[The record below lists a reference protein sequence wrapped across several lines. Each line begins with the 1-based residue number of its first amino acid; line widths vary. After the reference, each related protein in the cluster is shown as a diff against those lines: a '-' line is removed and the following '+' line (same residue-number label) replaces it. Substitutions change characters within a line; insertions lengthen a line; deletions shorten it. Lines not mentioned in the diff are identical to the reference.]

1 MGTLG
6 NYNNNKDKENYQPS
20 VYSRY
25 SFSNTESEI
34 DATKLGATFW
44 NGLLK
49 LSIAP
54 FNASVERFD
63 YDNEGSIYLSPYK
76 AKMFA
81 EELKL
86 FLKDKSSYNNMGVT
100 SGKGMI
106 SISNGVE
113 LTGKVVPMI
122 IIMIINEDGGVES
135 EYVYEIK
142 TDYHYAI
149 RNFSEKDTKFDKVAY
164 EDLEIL
170 MLIDLLEEYYKSS
183 SGAYAYSNIDQ
194 GRFNNSRIN
203 TKLDSICSELG
214 IEYGGNSYNKGG
226 TNRSVFDKEESTT
239 RYSSSTIDDIESQM
253 G

>member
-6 NYNNNKDKENYQPS
+6 NYNNNKNKENYQPS

-54 FNASVERFD
+54 FNASTERFD

-86 FLKDKSSYNNMGVT
+86 FLNNKSEYNNMGVT
-100 SGKGMI
+100 SGKGII
-106 SISNGVE
+106 SISNGIE
-113 LTGKVVPMI
+113 LTGKVIPI
-122 IIMIINEDGGVES
+122 IIIRIITDDGSVES
-135 EYVYEIK
+135 EYVYEVK

-149 RNFSEKDTKFDKVAY
+149 RNFDEKTIKFDKVAY
-164 EDLEIL
+164 EDLEII
-170 MLIDLLEEYYKSS
+170 MLIDLLEEYCKSS

-214 IEYGGNSYNKGG
+214 IEYGNGNKGKG
-226 TNRSVFDKEESTT
+226 NRSVFDKEQPNT
-239 RYSSSTIDDIESQM
+239 RYSSTTLDDIENQM
-253 G
+253 E